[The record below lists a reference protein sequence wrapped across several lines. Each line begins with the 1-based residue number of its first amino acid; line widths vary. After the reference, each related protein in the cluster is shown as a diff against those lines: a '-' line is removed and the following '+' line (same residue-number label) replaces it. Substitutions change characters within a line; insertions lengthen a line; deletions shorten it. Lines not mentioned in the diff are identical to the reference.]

1 MFGHLMTHWYKGEI
15 DPPGTPNVLF
25 CRLFP
30 KLIICEICESDMK
43 FYVNGRS
50 TSIPVEKL
58 AALKC
63 QYLNK
68 CTGKMQ
74 TASSS
79 HHTVFA
85 LRQTNQF

>member
-1 MFGHLMTHWYKGEI
+1 MFGHLMTRWLYLVKGRNLPQELQMSSQSI
-15 DPPGTPNVLF
+15 SGVYNLW
-25 CRLFP
+25 
-30 KLIICEICESDMK
+30 KSSKSDMK

-50 TSIPVEKL
+50 TSIRVEEL

-68 CTGKMQ
+68 CRDKTQ

-79 HHTVFA
+79 HRIIFA
-85 LRQTNQF
+85 LR